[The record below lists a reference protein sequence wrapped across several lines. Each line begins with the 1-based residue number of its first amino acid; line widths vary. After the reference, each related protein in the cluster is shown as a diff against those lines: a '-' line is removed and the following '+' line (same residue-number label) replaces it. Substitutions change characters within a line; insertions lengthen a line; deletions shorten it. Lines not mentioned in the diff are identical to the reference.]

1 MGIRVYLAGR
11 MAIDA
16 GGDMVDEARFPGLQ
30 GRVVFAMLA
39 AERERPVS
47 RDELAEELWGEG
59 LPRAWETA
67 IRAVVSKLRGVLGEA
82 GLDGGRVLTG
92 AVGLYQLR
100 LPSGA
105 WVDIEAA
112 AQAVHRAEPL
122 LRDGHID
129 EACGW
134 ALVGRA
140 IAGRPFLPGAE
151 GAWATGRRD
160 RLRDLQLRALEVLG
174 EGWLRR
180 GDSALAVADAQEV
193 LRLEP
198 FRESGHRA
206 LIRAHAAAGNRAEAV
221 QAYQRC
227 RSVLALELGVD
238 PSPQTE
244 AVYLEVL
251 RSA

>member
-1 MGIRVYLAGR
+1 MGVRVFLGGR
-11 MAIDA
+11 MAIEA
-16 GGDMVDEARFPGLQ
+16 GGDLVDEARFPGLQ

-39 AERERPVS
+39 AERERPVP

-100 LPSGA
+100 LPPGT
-105 WVDIEAA
+105 WVDLDAA
-112 AQAVHRAEPL
+112 ADAVHRAEPL
-122 LRDGHID
+122 LRDGHVD

-134 ALVGRA
+134 ALAGRA

-151 GAWATGRRD
+151 GAWASGRRD
-160 RLRDLQLRALEVLG
+160 RLRDLHLRALELLAEV
-174 EGWLRR
+174 WLRR
-180 GDSALAVADAQEV
+180 GDPALAAADAQEV

-221 QAYQRC
+221 RAYQQC
-227 RSVLALELGVD
+227 RSVLARELGVD